1 MPELTIL
8 SEQKDLLQ
16 EVGDLPQQNL
26 LSQPRKSYTHNTGH
40 YLDHSIHH
48 LEDEESQGFDTFEF
62 NNTPV

>member
-26 LSQPRKSYTHNTGH
+26 LSQPRKSYTHNTCH
-40 YLDHSIHH
+40 YLDHSIYH
-48 LEDEESQGFDTFEF
+48 LEDEESQGF
-62 NNTPV
+62 